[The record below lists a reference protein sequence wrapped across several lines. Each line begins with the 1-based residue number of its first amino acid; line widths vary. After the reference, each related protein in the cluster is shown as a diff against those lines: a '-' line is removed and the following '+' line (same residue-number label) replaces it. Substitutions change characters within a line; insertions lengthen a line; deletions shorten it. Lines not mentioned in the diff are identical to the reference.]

1 MSNATSDTGRLR
13 WRCRRGMKEL
23 DVLLTR
29 WLEGHHGGATAARRA
44 AFERLLELPDPD
56 IAGWFLGRTRPDDA
70 ELAALVDE
78 ILADRR

>member
-1 MSNATSDTGRLR
+1 MSDATSERGRLR

-29 WLEGHHGGATAARRA
+29 WLDAHHAEAPPVRRA

-78 ILADRR
+78 ILAGRR